1 MTSKRRAK
9 RGVPH
14 LAVGGRREF
23 FSDGIQ
29 NYIQRV
35 GNLQPQTSAV
45 SRYSYGFKSFDR
57 TDLEALYQTSWLG
70 GLAVDVV
77 AEDMTREGVALESP
91 ERPDAIDAIES
102 AMDRY
107 RI

>member
-70 GLAVDVV
+70 G
-77 AEDMTREGVALESP
+77 RH
-91 ERPDAIDAIES
+91 DARRRGA
-102 AMDRY
+102 
-107 RI
+107 